1 MDRFKEFTGA
11 IIKISRMIFQIKS
24 NEMKDYDLNSISVAC
39 LYYLYNYENL
49 TSKDLVN
56 LCCEDKASIS
66 RNLKILEE
74 RMLVEFLS
82 NDDKKRYKTVI
93 VLTEEG
99 KDLAKIV
106 TKKCYDIFRICSNG
120 ILENEA
126 KILYKSLDIIVK
138 NLEEYKKKYEE

>member
-1 MDRFKEFTGA
+1 MDKFKEFTGA

-24 NEMKDYDLNSISVAC
+24 NEMKEYNLNSISVAC
-39 LYYLYNYENL
+39 LYYLNNYENL

-66 RNLKILEE
+66 RNLKSLEE
-74 RMLVEFLS
+74 RSLVEFLS
-82 NDDKKRYKTVI
+82 TDDKKRYKTI
-93 VLTEEG
+93 IILTVEGKKIAKIITEKAFEIFATCG
-99 KDLAKIV
+99 KDL
-106 TKKCYDIFRICSNG
+106 T
-120 ILENEA
+120 ENET